1 MRLLHVHSGNL
12 YGGVEALLQ
21 TIVRCRGFCPE
32 MQSEFALCFEGR
44 IAAELRQAGAV
55 VHLLG
60 RVRARNPL
68 QIIRARRRLIQI
80 LDAGAF
86 DAAICHMPWP
96 LAIFAPAVRRARIPL
111 IFWMHDAATYRN
123 WLHLW
128 AGLASPEL
136 TLCNSR
142 FTASTLARL
151 FGNTPSETIYY
162 PVAASAVRLEAAERN
177 TIRAS
182 LNTPSEA
189 VVIVQASRMEAW
201 KGHRLLLE
209 SLAKLRAVPQWIC
222 WIVGGAQRAEE
233 VAYERNLRA
242 TAAEMGFT
250 ERIRFLGQRE
260 DVAQLLAAADIYC
273 QPNLAAEPF
282 GIVFIEAM
290 QAGLPV
296 ITSAAG
302 GPLEIV
308 DDSCGLLVSPDDVCS
323 LAAGL
328 TGLIEDGVERRRL
341 GAAGARRAAR
351 LCDPSR
357 QLQHL
362 HAIIQQRVV
371 TASSQH
377 PNASKIRSFGF
388 RQ

>member
-1 MRLLHVHSGNL
+1 
-12 YGGVEALLQ
+12 
-21 TIVRCRGFCPE
+21 
-32 MQSEFALCFEGR
+32 
-44 IAAELRQAGAV
+44 
-55 VHLLG
+55 
-60 RVRARNPL
+60 
-68 QIIRARRRLIQI
+68 
-80 LDAGAF
+80 
-86 DAAICHMPWP
+86 
-96 LAIFAPAVRRARIPL
+96 
-111 IFWMHDAATYRN
+111 
-123 WLHLW
+123 
-128 AGLASPEL
+128 
-136 TLCNSR
+136 
-142 FTASTLARL
+142 
-151 FGNTPSETIYY
+151 
-162 PVAASAVRLEAAERN
+162 
-177 TIRAS
+177 
-182 LNTPSEA
+182 
-189 VVIVQASRMEAW
+189 
-201 KGHRLLLE
+201 
-209 SLAKLRAVPQWIC
+209 
-222 WIVGGAQRAEE
+222 VGGAQRAEE